1 MQTMENVLLSYIQ
14 NVIELIQP
22 YSQRN
27 CVVVK
32 HCTSKTTVSYIF
44 PTMSMLNKRHDNL
57 TTYSTFE
64 IGLTYFPIHTHS
76 MSAGFFKTRITK
88 YFYVNRKSYFNELCW
103 NMFIWDS
110 VTVKYCRLFEN
121 KTGILRKGA
130 VVILLCCCCCCC
142 CCYFFE
148 AQLFHRLYNH
158 GITQAVNIADTTYCI
173 CIC

>member
-1 MQTMENVLLSYIQ
+1 MRKRYHNIQSDIVRMQTMENVLLSYIQ

-88 YFYVNRKSYFNELCW
+88 YFYVNRKSYFNELCLEHVY
-103 NMFIWDS
+103 MRFC
-110 VTVKYCRLFEN
+110 YCKVLSS
-121 KTGILRKGA
+121 
-130 VVILLCCCCCCC
+130 
-142 CCYFFE
+142 
-148 AQLFHRLYNH
+148 
-158 GITQAVNIADTTYCI
+158 D
-173 CIC
+173 